1 MARDPDWTLIR
12 SFLAVLRGGSL
23 SAAARRLRLAQP
35 TLGRHIAALEEDL
48 GQALFTRAPA
58 GLVPTAA
65 ALAMRPMAEAMEQA
79 AAALLRA
86 AEGADDPA
94 RGTVRITASEVMG
107 AQVLPPILADL
118 QRRHPGLV
126 LELALENRAG
136 DLLRRDADIAVRM
149 FRPRQEALLARRIGR
164 VGLGLYAH
172 RDYLA
177 RHGVPGSVTELGGF
191 HVIGFDR
198 DDGSARAVAAG
209 TLPID
214 RTLFRVR
221 SDSDLAQSAL
231 LRAGLG
237 IGAMQHRLAAEVP
250 ELVPVLAAEVQ
261 LGLEMWL
268 AMHEDQRGNAAVRA
282 AFEVLG
288 EGLRAWVVWAPGI
301 PGALES

>member
-12 SFLAVLRGGSL
+12 SFLAVLRDGSL

-35 TLGRHIAALEEDL
+35 TLGRHIAALEEDVGL
-48 GQALFTRAPA
+48 ALFTRAPA

-107 AQVLPPILADL
+107 AQVLPPILAEL

-172 RDYLA
+172 RDYVA
-177 RHGVPGSVTELGGF
+177 RHGMPGSVAELGRF

-198 DDGSARAVAAG
+198 DDGSARAVAEG

-214 RTLFRVR
+214 RGLFRVR
-221 SDSDLAQSAL
+221 SDSDLAQAAL

-237 IGAMQHRLAAEVP
+237 IGAMQHLLAAEVP

-288 EGLRAWVVWAPGI
+288 EGLLAFLGK
-301 PGALES
+301 

>member
-12 SFLAVLRGGSL
+12 SFLAVLRAGSL

-35 TLGRHIAALEEDL
+35 TLGRHIAALEGDL

-107 AQVLPPILADL
+107 AQVLPPILAEL

-149 FRPRQEALLARRIGR
+149 FRPKQDALLARRIGHL
-164 VGLGLYAH
+164 GLGLYAH
-172 RDYLA
+172 RDYLT
-177 RHGVPGSVTELGGF
+177 RHGAPRSVAELPLF

-198 DDGSARAVAAG
+198 DDSSARAVAEG

-221 SDSDLAQSAL
+221 SDSDLAQAAL

-237 IGAMQHRLAAEVP
+237 IGAMQHRLAADMP

-261 LGLEMWL
+261 LGLEVWL

-288 EGLRAWVVWAPGI
+288 EGL
-301 PGALES
+301 GAFLGK

>member
-1 MARDPDWTLIR
+1 MPRDPDWTLIR
-12 SFLAVLRGGSL
+12 SFLAVLRSGSL

-35 TLGRHIAALEEDL
+35 TLGRHIAALEADL

-65 ALAMRPMAEAMEQA
+65 ARAMRPMAEAMEQA

-94 RGTVRITASEVMG
+94 RGTVRITASEIMG
-107 AQVLPPILADL
+107 ALVLPPILAVL
-118 QRRHPGLV
+118 QARHPGLV
-126 LELALENRAG
+126 LELVLDNRAG

-149 FRPRQEALLARRIGR
+149 FRPKQEALLARRLGA

-177 RHGVPGSVTELGGF
+177 RCGAPATVAELGRF
-191 HVIGFDR
+191 HLIGFDR
-198 DDGSARAVAAG
+198 DDASVRAVAG
-209 TLPID
+209 GVLPVE
-214 RTLFRVR
+214 RGMFRVR
-221 SDSDLAQSAL
+221 SDSDLAQVAM

-237 IGAMQHRLAAEVP
+237 IGAIQHILAGGMP
-250 ELVPVLAAEVQ
+250 ELVPVLAGEVRF
-261 LGLEMWL
+261 GLELWV

-288 EGLRAWVVWAPGI
+288 EGLGMWVGK
-301 PGALES
+301 